1 MKTMAQSLNFGKSV
15 SDNGWGMFVTFLQYK
30 LADMDKQLVKV
41 DKFLQ
46 ILKPVMFVFTRILK
60 RKIYL
65 SESGIVLNVVRIIT
79 EM

>member
-1 MKTMAQSLNFGKSV
+1 MAQSLNFGKSV

-30 LADMDKQLVKV
+30 LVDMGKQLVKV

-46 ILKPVMFVFTRILK
+46 VLKSGMFVVTRILK

-65 SESGIVLNVVRIIT
+65 SESGIVLKVVRIIT